1 MTIIQRLFM
10 EACDRKEHIIL
21 QDLKQ
26 HWTYAEVMTEAYSIA
41 LYIKKNFDLESG
53 SHVALY
59 TNNEP
64 MFIIA
69 ALAIQ
74 FCGYVLVPVPYS
86 ASKTEIENILHAS
99 DAKLVISKYAQ
110 PAQLNCDIPWV
121 TAQDVSQEPMPSFE
135 SITLTNQPDPN
146 QCAILL
152 PTSGTTGKSKI
163 VMLSHWNVL
172 TNALAHGAKV
182 GYTDQDSFL
191 VTMPV
196 HFSSTIVTQLISCM
210 LYGTRIQ
217 LISLPLLSRTAFRLF
232 QNKAVTAFSAVPTQ
246 LMHFVSD
253 FHQTTSWSAFDS
265 IEYIVISGAAIP
277 AKLVDNLRT
286 VFPKADIIQTYGLTE
301 ASPRVSMMERGDSC
315 LSCGSPISDVSIRL
329 VDEEGKEVE
338 GAAIGEIWV
347 KGPNVMLGYYKNP
360 ELTNDTIVDGW
371 LKTGDLGYWN
381 ESRCLIITGRK
392 KNIIISGGINIY
404 PEEIEEFLYGLK
416 EVEEVLV
423 VGVHD
428 DLLGEVP
435 IAFLKVFE
443 DGLVDMDAL
452 TKHCRLHL
460 SSYKVPRQWRII
472 DEIPKTTTG
481 KLDRASTKRLLLGVN
496 EKIEEYNSS
505 LG

>member
-1 MTIIQRLFM
+1 MMTIIQRVFM

-21 QDLKQ
+21 QDIKQ
-26 HWTYAEVMTEAYSIA
+26 HWTYAEVMTEAYLIA
-41 LYIKKNFDLESG
+41 LYIKKNFDLEAG
-53 SHVALY
+53 SHLAVY

-64 MFIIA
+64 LFITA
-69 ALAIQ
+69 ALGIQ
-74 FCGYVLVPVPYS
+74 FCGHVLVPVPYS
-86 ASKTEIENILHAS
+86 ASKTEIENILNAS
-99 DAKLVISKYAQ
+99 DVRLVISKYAQ
-110 PAQLNCDIPWV
+110 PAHLNCDIHWV
-121 TAQDVSQEPMPSFE
+121 TAQDLSQEPMPSFE
-135 SITLTNQPDPN
+135 SIPLTNPSDSNP
-146 QCAILL
+146 CAILL

-163 VMLSHWNVL
+163 VMLSHRNVL
-172 TNALAHGAKV
+172 TNALAHGEKV

-210 LYGTRIQ
+210 LHGTRII
-217 LISLPLLSRTAFRLF
+217 LISLPLLPRTAFRLF

-246 LMHFVSD
+246 LMQFVSD
-253 FHQTTSWSAFDS
+253 FHQTTNWSAFDS
-265 IEYIVISGAAIP
+265 IEFIVISGAAIP
-277 AKLVDNLRT
+277 AKLVDHLQT

-301 ASPRVSMMERGDSC
+301 ASPRVSMMERGDRS
-315 LSCGSPISDVSIRL
+315 LSCGSPVSGVSIRL
-329 VDEEGKEVE
+329 VDEEENEVK
-338 GAAIGEIWV
+338 GTAATGEIWV

-360 ELTNDTIVDGW
+360 ELTNVTIVDGW

-381 ESRCLIITGRK
+381 ESGCLILTGRK

-416 EVEEVLV
+416 EVEEVMV

-443 DGLVDMDAL
+443 ECLVNIDAL
-452 TKHCRLHL
+452 TQHCNLHL

-472 DEIPKTTTG
+472 DDIPKTKTG
-481 KLDRASTKRLLLGVN
+481 KLDRASTKRLLLN
-496 EKIEEYNSS
+496 E
-505 LG
+505 

>member
-1 MTIIQRLFM
+1 MMTIIQRLFL
-10 EACDRKEHIIL
+10 EASDRQDHIIL
-21 QDLKQ
+21 EDLKQ
-26 HWTYAEVMTEAYSIA
+26 QWTYAEVMKEAYLIA
-41 LYIKKNFDLESG
+41 LYIHKNFELESG
-53 SHVALY
+53 SHLALY
-59 TNNEP
+59 TNNEAL
-64 MFIIA
+64 FIIA
-69 ALAIQ
+69 ALGIQ

-86 ASKTEIENILHAS
+86 ASITEIENILNAS

-110 PAQLNCDIPWV
+110 PAHLNCDIPWV
-121 TAQDVSQEPMPSFE
+121 TAQDLSQEPMPSFE
-135 SITLTNQPDPN
+135 SISLTNQSDPN

-172 TNALAHGAKV
+172 TNALAHGVKV

-210 LYGTRIQ
+210 LYGTRIK
-217 LISLPLLSRTAFRLF
+217 LISLPLLPRTAFKLF
-232 QNKAVTAFSAVPTQ
+232 QNKEVTAFSAVPTQ

-253 FHQTTSWSAFDS
+253 FHQTKNWSAFDS
-265 IEYIVISGAAIP
+265 IEFIVISGAAIP
-277 AKLVDNLRT
+277 AKLVDHLQA
-286 VFPKADIIQTYGLTE
+286 VFPHADIIQTYGLTE
-301 ASPRVSMMERGDSC
+301 ASPRVSMMERGERS
-315 LSCGSPISDVSIRL
+315 LSCGSPINDVSIRL
-329 VDEEGKEVE
+329 VDEEENEVV

-360 ELTNDTIVDGW
+360 ELTNATIVEGW

-381 ESRCLIITGRK
+381 ESGCLILTGRK

-416 EVEEVLV
+416 EVEEVMV

-435 IAFLKVFE
+435 IAFLKVFNE
-443 DGLVDMDAL
+443 CLVDIDAL
-452 TKHCRLHL
+452 TRHCNLHL

-472 DEIPKTTTG
+472 DNIPKTKTG
-481 KLDRASTKRLLLGVN
+481 KLDRASTKRLLLN
-496 EKIEEYNSS
+496 EIY
-505 LG
+505 

>member
-1 MTIIQRLFM
+1 MMTIIQRVFM

-21 QDLKQ
+21 QDIKQ
-26 HWTYAEVMTEAYSIA
+26 HWTYAEVMTEAYLIA
-41 LYIKKNFDLESG
+41 LYIKKNFDLEAG
-53 SHVALY
+53 SHLAVY

-64 MFIIA
+64 LFITA
-69 ALAIQ
+69 ALGIQ
-74 FCGYVLVPVPYS
+74 FCGHVLVPVPYS
-86 ASKTEIENILHAS
+86 ASKTEIENILNAS
-99 DAKLVISKYAQ
+99 DARLVISKYAQ
-110 PAQLNCDIPWV
+110 PAQLNCDVHWV
-121 TAQDVSQEPMPSFE
+121 TAQDFSQEPMPSFE
-135 SITLTNQPDPN
+135 SIPFTNLSDPH

-163 VMLSHWNVL
+163 VMLSHRNVL
-172 TNALAHGAKV
+172 TNALAHGEKV

-210 LYGTRIQ
+210 LHGTRII
-217 LISLPLLSRTAFRLF
+217 LISLPLLPRTAFRLF

-253 FHQTTSWSAFDS
+253 FHQTTNWSAFDS
-265 IEYIVISGAAIP
+265 IEFIVISGAAIP
-277 AKLVDNLRT
+277 AKLVDHLQT

-301 ASPRVSMMERGDSC
+301 ASPRVSMMERGDRS
-315 LSCGSPISDVSIRL
+315 LSCGSPVSGVSIRL
-329 VDEEGKEVE
+329 VDEEENEVK
-338 GAAIGEIWV
+338 GAAATGEIWV

-360 ELTNDTIVDGW
+360 ELTNVTIVDGW

-381 ESRCLIITGRK
+381 ELGCLILTGRK

-416 EVEEVLV
+416 EVEEVMV

-443 DGLVDMDAL
+443 TCLVDIDAL
-452 TKHCRLHL
+452 TQHCNLHL

-472 DEIPKTTTG
+472 DDIPKTKTG
-481 KLDRASTKRLLLGVN
+481 KLDRASTKRLLLN
-496 EKIEEYNSS
+496 E
-505 LG
+505 

>member
-1 MTIIQRLFM
+1 MTIIQRVFM

-21 QDLKQ
+21 QDIKQ
-26 HWTYAEVMTEAYSIA
+26 HWTYAEVMTEAYLIA
-41 LYIKKNFDLESG
+41 LYIKKNFDLEAG
-53 SHVALY
+53 SHLAVY

-64 MFIIA
+64 LFITA
-69 ALAIQ
+69 ALGIQ
-74 FCGYVLVPVPYS
+74 FCGHVLVPVPYS
-86 ASKTEIENILHAS
+86 ASKTEIENILNAS
-99 DAKLVISKYAQ
+99 DVRLVISKYAQ
-110 PAQLNCDIPWV
+110 PAHLNCDIHWV
-121 TAQDVSQEPMPSFE
+121 TAQDLSQEPMPSFE
-135 SITLTNQPDPN
+135 SIPLTNPSDSNP
-146 QCAILL
+146 CAILL

-163 VMLSHWNVL
+163 VMLSHRNVL
-172 TNALAHGAKV
+172 TNALAHGEKV

-210 LYGTRIQ
+210 LHGTRII
-217 LISLPLLSRTAFRLF
+217 LISLPLLPRTAFRLF

-246 LMHFVSD
+246 LMQFVSD
-253 FHQTTSWSAFDS
+253 FHQTTNWSAFDS
-265 IEYIVISGAAIP
+265 IEFIVISGAAIP
-277 AKLVDNLRT
+277 AKLVDHLQT

-301 ASPRVSMMERGDSC
+301 ASPRVSMMERGDRS
-315 LSCGSPISDVSIRL
+315 LSCGSPVSGVSIRL
-329 VDEEGKEVE
+329 VDEEENEVK
-338 GAAIGEIWV
+338 GTAATGEIWV

-360 ELTNDTIVDGW
+360 ELTNVTIVDGW

-381 ESRCLIITGRK
+381 ESGCLILTGRK

-416 EVEEVLV
+416 EVEEVMV

-443 DGLVDMDAL
+443 ECLVNIDAL
-452 TKHCRLHL
+452 TQHCNLHL

-472 DEIPKTTTG
+472 DDIPKTKTG
-481 KLDRASTKRLLLGVN
+481 KLDRASTKRLLLN
-496 EKIEEYNSS
+496 E
-505 LG
+505 

>member
-1 MTIIQRLFM
+1 MMTIIQRLFL
-10 EACDRKEHIIL
+10 EASDRQDHIIL
-21 QDLKQ
+21 EDLKQ
-26 HWTYAEVMTEAYSIA
+26 QWTYADVMTEAYLIA
-41 LYIKKNFDLESG
+41 LYIRKNFELESG
-53 SHVALY
+53 SHLAIY

-64 MFIIA
+64 LFIFT
-69 ALAIQ
+69 ALGIQ
-74 FCGYVLVPVPYS
+74 FCGYVFVPVPYS
-86 ASKTEIENILHAS
+86 ASNTEIENILNAS
-99 DAKLVISKYAQ
+99 DAKLVISKYVQ
-110 PAQLNCDIPWV
+110 PAHLNCDIPWV
-121 TAQDVSQEPMPSFE
+121 TDQDLSQEPKPSFE
-135 SITLTNQPDPN
+135 SISITNQSDPD

-172 TNALAHGAKV
+172 TNALAHGEKV

-210 LYGTRIQ
+210 LYGTRIK
-217 LISLPLLSRTAFRLF
+217 LISLPMLPRTAFKLF
-232 QNKAVTAFSAVPTQ
+232 QNKAVTAFSAVPTH

-253 FHQTTSWSAFDS
+253 FHQTKNWSAFDS
-265 IEYIVISGAAIP
+265 IEFIVISGAAIP
-277 AKLVDNLRT
+277 AKLVDHLQT
-286 VFPKADIIQTYGLTE
+286 VFPHADIIQTYGLTE
-301 ASPRVSMMERGDSC
+301 ASPRVSMMERGERS
-315 LSCGSPISDVSIRL
+315 LSCGTPINDVSIRL
-329 VDEEGKEVE
+329 VDEEENEIE

-360 ELTNDTIVDGW
+360 ELTNATIVEGW

-381 ESRCLIITGRK
+381 ESGCLILTGRK

-416 EVEEVLV
+416 EVEEVMV

-435 IAFLKVFE
+435 VAFLKVYNE
-443 DGLVDMDAL
+443 CLIDIDAL
-452 TKHCRLHL
+452 TQHCNLHL

-472 DEIPKTTTG
+472 DDIPKTKTG
-481 KLDRASTKRLLLGVN
+481 KLDRASTKRLLLN
-496 EKIEEYNSS
+496 EIY
-505 LG
+505 